1 MHSFSESKEQPSVVF
16 PIVSKSQATSEGDV
30 AENSQKYQC
39 QECGKKCKN
48 DKQLD
53 NHKLYHKSLQIIS
66 CLQCNEEITRKTLK
80 KHLKNV
86 HGMEIDPEATW
97 VQGNHILTSR
107 DWSIKNLTDFLL
119 NITKMVAYRVKTQAR
134 E

>member
-1 MHSFSESKEQPSVVF
+1 MHFFSESKEPPSVVF
-16 PIVSKSQATSEGDV
+16 PIVSKSKETSKGDV

-80 KHLKNV
+80 QHLKNV

-97 VQGNHILTSR
+97 VQGKNILTCR
-107 DWSIKNLTDFLL
+107 D
-119 NITKMVAYRVKTQAR
+119 
-134 E
+134 